1 MFLGKR
7 RERRPVMG
15 EQRLVG
21 RDHMLAG
28 TECCLHRLLGDAL
41 LAADQL
47 DEDVDLGIAG
57 ELDRIGDEAKAGNV
71 DVAILV
77 PIERG
82 DGHDLDRPPNALA
95 KVGAALGKEPQ
106 DPASDRAEPGEP
118 EFQRLRH
125 VRIRASSSPSTQV
138 E

>member
-1 MFLGKR
+1 
-7 RERRPVMG
+7 MG

-21 RDHMLAG
+21 GDDVLAG
-28 TECCLHRLLGDAL
+28 AERRLDRLLGDAL

-47 DEDVDLGIAG
+47 DEDVDPGSRG
-57 ELDRIGDEAKAGNV
+57 ERDRIGDEAEAGDV
-71 DVAILV
+71 DVAVLAADCA
-77 PIERG
+77 PR
-82 DGHDLDRPPNALA
+82 RPTISIGRPMRSARSA
-95 KVGAALGKEPQ
+95 PALGKEPQ
-106 DPASDRAEPGEP
+106 DPAADRAEPGEP